1 MKIERVSE
9 NQLKLTLTQA
19 DLEEREINLDDLIN
33 PSPRTQQLFRDIME
47 QALGDYDF
55 LGENIPLMVEASPL
69 GVDGIMIIITKMV
82 STSNDSDPYDFEMPS
97 SDPFDWNAKGL
108 EEDHIASTPDDA
120 EIMIFAFATLDDIIH
135 LALRLYPNYDYESS
149 IYKENDRFFLA
160 LTAEPFY
167 KNASLMDSL
176 QSIIE
181 EYGEKYVSNNL
192 SISYLQEYGELLV
205 EKKALPSLANAFIPA

>member
-19 DLEEREINLDDLIN
+19 DLQEREINLDELIN

-82 STSNDSDPYDFEMPS
+82 STSNDSDAYDFEMPS
-97 SDPFDWNAKGL
+97 VDPFDWNTKGL
-108 EEDHIASTPDDA
+108 EEDSIASTPDDA
-120 EIMIFAFATLDDIIH
+120 EIMIFAFTALDDIIH

-149 IYKENDRFFLA
+149 IYKENGRFFLV
-160 LTAEPFY
+160 LTTEPFY
-167 KNASLMDSL
+167 KNTTFDSI